1 LSGTDTRYARECPMI
16 FSRFPVVSIAA
27 VICGSMRKT
36 VDPLTVKLVLAALT

>member
-1 LSGTDTRYARECPMI
+1 MI